1 MKTLLLMRH
10 AKSSWKDHDLEDH
23 LRPLNK
29 RGKKDAPMMGLLL
42 REKELV
48 PQEILSSTAERAR
61 QTADAVVET
70 SGYTGNIQYLESF
83 YLGEPENYLDVL
95 RFLPDE
101 IERIMI
107 IGHNPGLEGL
117 LQILTG
123 GMEPLSTA
131 AIAYAVL
138 PIKHWSEL
146 SDATEGDLIELWR
159 PRDLREKHKK

>member
-23 LRPLNK
+23 MRPINK
-29 RGKKDAPMMGLLL
+29 RGKKDAPTMGLLL
-42 REKELV
+42 REKELI
-48 PQEILSSTAERAR
+48 PQEILSSTAERAKL
-61 QTADAVVET
+61 TVEAVAET
-70 SGYTGNIQYLESF
+70 SGFTGPVQYLESF

-107 IGHNPGLEGL
+107 VGHNPGLEGL

-123 GMEPLSTA
+123 KMEPLSTS
-131 AIAYAVL
+131 AIAYIVL
-138 PIKHWSEL
+138 PIKNWNEL
-146 SDATEGDLIELWR
+146 NSSTEGDLIELWR
-159 PRDLREKHKK
+159 PRELREKHKK